1 MARALRQSG
10 QSPAGVAEPG
20 LKERVI
26 LKFPILC
33 ELRKIARSIPRS
45 SWDKLPRDLSA
56 NLDHYIYGVPKK

>member
-1 MARALRQSG
+1 
-10 QSPAGVAEPG
+10 VAEPG

-26 LKFPILC
+26 VKFPILC